1 VVEESDGDL
10 MGDSVNIAARL
21 EGIAD
26 PGGIC
31 LSEDAY
37 RQVRDRCVRSRCLII
52 LQEPVL
58 LRVAAE
64 VGEGQDYDR
73 KAWWTRLFQWGSV
86 RCGRCACR
94 ASLDRRDSHWSSDVL
109 EFFLSEIGEAFLQAI
124 THLPIGVLGKTDGTG
139 LGIPSNRAVQC

>member
-1 VVEESDGDL
+1 MVEESDGDL

-52 LQEPVL
+52 LQEPLDVVELLLRTQHVAEAAAQLLDDAACALDVDLARHLHRVVVAVFAPAQRTAKRIGVL
-58 LRVAAE
+58 LRARLAEPVTLGSAAP
-64 VGEGQDYDR
+64 EG
-73 KAWWTRLFQWGSV
+73 
-86 RCGRCACR
+86 
-94 ASLDRRDSHWSSDVL
+94 
-109 EFFLSEIGEAFLQAI
+109 
-124 THLPIGVLGKTDGTG
+124 GTT
-139 LGIPSNRAVQC
+139 